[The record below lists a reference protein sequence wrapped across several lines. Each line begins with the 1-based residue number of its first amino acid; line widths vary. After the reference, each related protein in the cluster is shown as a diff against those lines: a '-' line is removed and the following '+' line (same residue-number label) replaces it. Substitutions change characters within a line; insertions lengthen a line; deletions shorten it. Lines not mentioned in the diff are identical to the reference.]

1 MPEPYFNEPGYN
13 GEPFNGASKRYNMRT
28 LINNLKHA
36 ILEQI
41 RKPPSGFEEV
51 VRSHFFHRRDSL
63 IKDLEKYIIKFFDPN
78 QNKNIL
84 RNTDE
89 ELTNQESSLISK
101 NKILNPMEIRNISS
115 EEEKM
120 LKHFLSEVKQAL
132 LNI

>member
-1 MPEPYFNEPGYN
+1 
-13 GEPFNGASKRYNMRT
+13 MRT

>member
-63 IKDLEKYIIKFFDPN
+63 IKDLEKYIYN
-78 QNKNIL
+78 
-84 RNTDE
+84 
-89 ELTNQESSLISK
+89 
-101 NKILNPMEIRNISS
+101 
-115 EEEKM
+115 
-120 LKHFLSEVKQAL
+120 
-132 LNI
+132 